1 LENGGDWRIEKRELD
16 LESGIHA
23 GVAARH
29 RTGVKSRQRVI
40 ASMACVQSQLIRMNP
55 EAKITELGLVLPTPP
70 PTAGSYVP
78 TVRTGNLLY
87 CAGTICLVNGQMTH
101 TGQVGKEQTVQTAYK
116 SAEICA
122 LNTLA
127 NIKAATGSLE
137 KVAKIVFV
145 SGFVNAVDG
154 FTESPAVINGASDLF
169 LKVFGDAGKHARAAV
184 AVNGL
189 PRGSTTEVQV
199 VVELKV

>member
-1 LENGGDWRIEKRELD
+1 MFMHP
-16 LESGIHA
+16 ESKLA
-23 GVAARH
+23 
-29 RTGVKSRQRVI
+29 
-40 ASMACVQSQLIRMNP
+40 
-55 EAKITELGLVLPTPP
+55 ELGLRLPNPP
-70 PTAGSYVP
+70 AAAGSYVP

-87 CAGTICLVNGQMTH
+87 CAGTICAVDGKMTH
-101 TGQVGKEQTVQTAYK
+101 TGPVGRDHTVESGYQ

-122 LNTLA
+122 LNALA
-127 NIKAATGSLE
+127 NIKAAVGSLDQI
-137 KVAKIVFV
+137 ARFVFV

-169 LKVFGDAGKHARAAV
+169 VKVFGEIGKHARAAV

-199 VVELKV
+199 VVELKA

>member
-1 LENGGDWRIEKRELD
+1 
-16 LESGIHA
+16 
-23 GVAARH
+23 
-29 RTGVKSRQRVI
+29 
-40 ASMACVQSQLIRMNP
+40 MNP
-55 EAKITELGLVLPTPP
+55 EAKIAELGLNLPQAPAA
-70 PTAGSYVP
+70 AGSYVA

-87 CAGTICLVNGQMTH
+87 CSGTISLWDGKVTH
-101 TGQVGKEQTVQTAYK
+101 TGQVGKEQTVATGYK

-127 NIKAATGSLE
+127 NIKAALGNLDQ
-137 KVAKIVFV
+137 VARIVFV

-169 LKVFGDAGKHARAAV
+169 VKVFGEAGKHARAAV

-189 PRGSTTEVQV
+189 PRGTTVEIQV
-199 VVELKV
+199 VVEVKN